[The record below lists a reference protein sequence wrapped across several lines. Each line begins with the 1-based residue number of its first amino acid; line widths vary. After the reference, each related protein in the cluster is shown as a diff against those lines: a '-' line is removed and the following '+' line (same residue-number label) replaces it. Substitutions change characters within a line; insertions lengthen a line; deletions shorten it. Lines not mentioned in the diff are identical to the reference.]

1 MRTAKEIFD
10 EELSGEPLTNY
21 SVEKVIRMVQKETID
36 EVIKECLKEAVVEVV
51 DHESNIED
59 LPAYNGVN
67 TILPIYGV
75 DEDSI
80 IKVGD
85 KLKKQLDELS

>member
-1 MRTAKEIFD
+1 MRTAREIFN

-21 SVEKVIRMVQKETID
+21 SVEEVIRMVQEETID
-36 EVIKECLKEAVVEVV
+36 EVIKECLKEATVEVV
-51 DHESNIED
+51 DHEEYNIED
-59 LPAYNGVN
+59 LPAYNGIN

-80 IKVGD
+80 MKVGT
-85 KLKKQLDELS
+85 KLKERLNR

>member
-21 SVEKVIRMVQKETID
+21 SVEEVIRIVQEETID
-36 EVIKECLKEAVVEVV
+36 EVIKECLKEAIIEVV
-51 DHESNIED
+51 DHEEYIIED
-59 LPAYNGVN
+59 LPAY
-67 TILPIYGV
+67 IYCI

-85 KLKKQLDELS
+85 KLKEQLNR